1 MKKYLLTGFLSK
13 FMRTSVICGRDA
25 HRQSDEGFFK
35 CVFNVLV
42 LMKEYWYSPSYTVL
56 LSFFPQPISIITVL
70 ECQHESA
77 CYLKGALQGS
87 HTSSLNTWCL
97 EQGVRQSH
105 GRCLLPPQKKRK
117 LHDSCHYTILA
128 MLKLEGDH
136 ALFGGIHQKARLN
149 SCVIKISNLWLHA
162 YEGEKLMSKD
172 EYSSEIFEVNK

>member
-1 MKKYLLTGFLSK
+1 MNNTFDLVCIYSLADTSQPFFSPSIFAIQMKKYLLTGFLSK

-105 GRCLLPPQKKRK
+105 GRCLLPPQKKKKAPWFLSPYHLGHAEIKRG
-117 LHDSCHYTILA
+117 SCFIRWYTPKSQA
-128 MLKLEGDH
+128 K
-136 ALFGGIHQKARLN
+136 
-149 SCVIKISNLWLHA
+149 
-162 YEGEKLMSKD
+162 
-172 EYSSEIFEVNK
+172 